1 VRRTVRM
8 PGTGKGVWADSAC
21 NSGYLLI
28 YQRIVLREHTASAAA
43 NICVTFCYIHITFRV
58 ALP

>member
-1 VRRTVRM
+1 M
-8 PGTGKGVWADSAC
+8 KLDDLLDLCNTGKGVWADSAC

-43 NICVTFCYIHITFRV
+43 VFV
-58 ALP
+58 